1 MLAMHPSH
9 AGGRHCAGCVFHLAK
24 HWKKTLFTEQKFI
37 LMLMWQGRARERWCS
52 LPTLPLGQAWQ
63 ELRRVKAGCT
73 DSSTSRW
80 WPLGRSQHVHAS
92 SSPVGRQVFP
102 DFSATGSGTSC
113 TNHCVF
119 SSGMNTGISEVLW
132 ISIKSIL
139 WVGMKCWHKE
149 VLPYFW

>member
-9 AGGRHCAGCVFHLAK
+9 AGGRHCAACVFHLTK
-24 HWKKTLFTEQKFI
+24 HWKKTLFTEKKFI
-37 LMLMWQGRARERWCS
+37 LMLMWQGRAWERWCS

-63 ELRRVKAGCT
+63 GLRRVKAGCA
-73 DSSTSRW
+73 DSSISRW

-102 DFSATGSGTSC
+102 GFSVTGSGTSC
-113 TNHCVF
+113 TNHFF
-119 SSGMNTGISEVLW
+119 SAVEWTLVLW
-132 ISIKSIL
+132 ISSKSIL

-149 VLPYFW
+149 VLLYFW